1 MSRIRSVHPGFFR
14 DDRLV
19 PCSAFA
25 RLLFI
30 GLGVE
35 ADDKGIFEWKP
46 ITLKMSIFPGDN
58 IDISI
63 LLDELVEADA
73 VRQFEVGGKRYGA
86 IRNFRKYQKP
96 KTPNDIYPMAE
107 GIAEYVCLPQT
118 GEMTTVEPSPFP
130 QKGEKTIQ
138 MEDGGGVEEEEKE
151 TPLTPGG
158 GDDELFDEAW
168 RAFPHHPESVK
179 SAARKQFDRL
189 SDADK
194 RLVPAYTKHYRAYW
208 VEECVR
214 RKQTQDARLQYVP
227 HLATWIKSEAWREAL
242 SLPVKAVASS
252 AVLDALEYVDRISQE
267 ELFAR
272 CERLRGKAAPTSIQ
286 RFGFP
291 REIVDAARN
300 GEGIPA

>member
-46 ITLKMSIFPGDN
+46 VTLKMSIFPGDN
-58 IDISI
+58 VDIAA
-63 LLDELVEADA
+63 LLAELVEADA
-73 VRQFEVGGKRYGA
+73 IRQYEAGGKRYGA

-96 KTPNDIYPMAE
+96 KTPNDIHPMAD
-107 GIAEYVCLPQT
+107 GVAEYVHFPQT
-118 GEMTTVEPSPFP
+118 AETKSAEPSSFP
-130 QKGEKTIQ
+130 QNGEITIQ
-138 MEDGGGVEEEEKE
+138 MEDGGGVEEEEQE
-151 TPLTPGG
+151 PPLTPKGG
-158 GDDELFDEAW
+158 EDELFDEAW

-189 SDADK
+189 SDTDK
-194 RLVPAYTKHYRAYW
+194 RAFPIHAKHYRAFW
-208 VEECVR
+208 VEECAR
-214 RKQTQDARLQYVP
+214 RKQTQEVRLQYVP
-227 HLATWIKSEAWREAL
+227 HLATWIKSDAWREAL
-242 SLPVKAVASS
+242 TLPVKAAASA
-252 AVLDALEYVDRISQE
+252 AVTEALEYVDRITQE

-272 CERLRGKAAPTSIQ
+272 CERLRGKKAPTSIQ

-291 REIVDAARN
+291 REIVAAARA
-300 GEGIPA
+300 GEGAPA